1 MELKDIQELMKVL
14 KKEELTELKV
24 RYGKVKLTL
33 TNLEENKQVPVKQV
47 EQSKVEKKVEEV
59 KPKEEII
66 KSQNV
71 GRIKLGRI
79 EKGTAVEKG
88 TVLAKISTI
97 GIDTDVKSTVKGVI
111 KEILVS
117 DQAAVDFAKPLF
129 VIEI

>member
-66 KSQNV
+66 K
-71 GRIKLGRI
+71 LGRI
-79 EKGTAVEKG
+79 EKGTTVEKG